1 MLRTLDV
8 ELKQTRMLSNFL
20 REYNINRLFLSTVGF
35 WPFQSKHLRNS
46 LRIFSFLLEISYC
59 PFEILLLY
67 DHWDDAQMIFEGC
80 YQNLI
85 SMYLIVNQLNEFW
98 NHDKFRQL
106 YKIIDEHW
114 NIFTNDKEIQ
124 ILKEYSTLSRI
135 FTKYYFISL
144 YIMLLIFTTIPL
156 TPLLLDIVMPL
167 NESRPRFFALV
178 AEYRVDINEYFL
190 PIFCYTTAVI
200 VVAMNITLSV
210 NTLMRIVCISHACSL
225 FVAVRFVDMLDSSQQ
240 VVSLVTLL
248 VATIGMSL
256 LGMRI
261 LYVKDQLS
269 ELVRSMSIMT
279 GALVTILIICYS
291 GQKLMDESE
300 NIFHRTLT
308 TEWYNFSPRLKS
320 LLIITLYRSS
330 VPCGL
335 KLYNNFTCVR
345 IKQLLVFN

>member
-178 AEYRVDINEYFL
+178 AEYRICRYVRLITASSFVSH
-190 PIFCYTTAVI
+190 IISCYNRYEFAWN
-200 VVAMNITLSV
+200 AYTLCKGS
-210 NTLMRIVCISHACSL
+210 TERISKIDVYN
-225 FVAVRFVDMLDSSQQ
+225 D
-240 VVSLVTLL
+240 
-248 VATIGMSL
+248 G
-256 LGMRI
+256 
-261 LYVKDQLS
+261 
-269 ELVRSMSIMT
+269 
-279 GALVTILIICYS
+279 
-291 GQKLMDESE
+291 
-300 NIFHRTLT
+300 LT

-335 KLYNNFTCVR
+335 KVGNMIPLSITTYTTVSNIPRSYKFIYSFITTLRVCE
-345 IKQLLVFN
+345 